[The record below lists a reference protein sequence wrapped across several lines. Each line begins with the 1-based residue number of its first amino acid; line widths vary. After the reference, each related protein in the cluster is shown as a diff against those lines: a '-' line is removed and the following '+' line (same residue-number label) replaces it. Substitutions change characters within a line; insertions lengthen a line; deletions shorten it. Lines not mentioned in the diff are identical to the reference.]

1 IKPGESQPRYQYGPG
16 CLSDQLLGEWFCRVV
31 GLGDV
36 LPPERVHAALSAV
49 VRHNWRRSLADH
61 ESCQRTYAL
70 NDEAGLLLCTWPRG
84 GRPAYPFPYADE
96 VWTGIEYQVAA
107 HCIYEGLVEE
117 GLAIVRG
124 VRARHDGARRNPW
137 DEFECGHHYARAM
150 ASWSLLL
157 ALSGY
162 HYSAP
167 EGRLCFAPV
176 AAAVPPGGEFRCLF
190 TTGGAWGTF
199 VLRPDGTAAVEGAG
213 GALGARTPAGTPPRG
228 RRGARP
234 GGGTR
239 PAGGRVAEGLGAAPP
254 PAPRRVPP
262 RRPPGRPGRPAGPP
276 ARRAGGPS
284 WWASADSSAP
294 GRRPRSP
301 GRRRACG
308 PGAG

>member
-150 ASWSLLL
+150 ASWSLIL

-167 EGRLCFAPV
+167 EGRLSFAPV

-199 VLRPDGTAAVEGAG
+199 LLRPDGTAAGEVAG
-213 GALGARTPAGTPPRG
+213 GAL
-228 RRGARP
+228 
-234 GGGTR
+234 
-239 PAGGRVAEGLGAAPP
+239 AAPP
-254 PAPRRVPP
+254 PGGALPPGGRGVHWGSARPPP
-262 RRPPGRPGRPAGPP
+262 RPPRGGPRPPPPRPPRPAGPP

-308 PGAG
+308 PGAGASP